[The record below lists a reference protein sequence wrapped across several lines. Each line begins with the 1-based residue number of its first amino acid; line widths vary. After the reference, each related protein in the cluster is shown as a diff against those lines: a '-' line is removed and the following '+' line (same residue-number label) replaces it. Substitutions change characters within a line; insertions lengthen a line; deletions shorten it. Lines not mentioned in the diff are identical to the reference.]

1 MTTDTDAEF
10 RLDEVAEESLPPAD
24 RLAEDPS
31 EEGTSANDRTD
42 DRSDESEHDAPDS
55 PAASDQSEDYADL
68 ADDPVRLYLH
78 QIGRVNLLS
87 GREEKLLARKV
98 ELARFLR
105 EIRRDYLA
113 KNGERPS
120 AVQIASLIRAG
131 IVEAAPVVRLLR
143 EELGLPAN
151 SSFVD
156 SVAEGTLRDSI
167 SGVFDQQMV
176 QNIADKMARS
186 SEETAHLLKNLSVH
200 VGLMLDD
207 SQLITSY
214 LAPASG
220 AKNLSIQAGSVAHC
234 GELEGQL
241 VNFMDR
247 IDKESEAASQHLVE
261 ANLRLVVSIAKK
273 HMAGNMPLLDLIQ
286 EGNIGLMRA
295 VEKFDHH
302 RGYKFSTYATWW
314 IRQGITRAISD
325 QGRTIR
331 LPVHM
336 GDTVKQLLK
345 AQRELVQVYGR
356 DPTPDE
362 VGKKLGLTSE
372 RVSEVLAV
380 AQFPLSLE
388 SPIGEE
394 GEAHLGDFVEDT
406 KAVAPVDTASKQLLK
421 EEIAGVLSELTP
433 REQRVI
439 VMRFGLDDGRFRTLS
454 EVGMEFK
461 VTRERIRQIE
471 AKAIRKLRHPSRSRR
486 LKDYLQE

>member
-1 MTTDTDAEF
+1 VPEA
-10 RLDEVAEESLPPAD
+10 
-24 RLAEDPS
+24 
-31 EEGTSANDRTD
+31 GTK
-42 DRSDESEHDAPDS
+42 
-55 PAASDQSEDYADL
+55 
-68 ADDPVRLYLH
+68 
-78 QIGRVNLLS
+78 G
-87 GREEKLLARKV
+87 
-98 ELARFLR
+98 
-105 EIRRDYLA
+105 
-113 KNGERPS
+113 
-120 AVQIASLIRAG
+120 
-131 IVEAAPVVRLLR
+131 
-143 EELGLPAN
+143 
-151 SSFVD
+151 
-156 SVAEGTLRDSI
+156 
-167 SGVFDQQMV
+167 
-176 QNIADKMARS
+176 
-186 SEETAHLLKNLSVH
+186 
-200 VGLMLDD
+200 
-207 SQLITSY
+207 
-214 LAPASG
+214 
-220 AKNLSIQAGSVAHC
+220 LSIQARSVAHR

-241 VNFMDR
+241 INFMDR
-247 IDKESEAASQHLVE
+247 IDQESEAASQHLVE

-273 HMAGNMPLLDLIQ
+273 HMAGSMPLLDLIQ

-362 VGKKLGLTSE
+362 TGRKLGLTPE
-372 RVSEVLAV
+372 RVSEILAV

-388 SPIGEE
+388 SPVGED

-406 KAVAPVDTASKQLLK
+406 KAVAPLDNASKQLLK

-486 LKDYLQE
+486 LKDYLQD